1 MCTNRNLLP
10 CHGQIRFL
18 LTLGLFIMSQIFFII
33 LLFFRVF
40 FLARRLQQ
48 PTRVDRAGSLLINDL
63 PAYHLHVGQIASG
76 LGTHVKH
83 GIHSKEVDERRLQ
96 YGNNTI
102 DPAKRKSVA
111 LMLLQHLFNSIT
123 FILYF
128 VFIITSVNSE
138 WIDAGVV
145 MFIIIGNAA
154 LGFIQ
159 ELKSENSIAS
169 LQRLNVG
176 AATVI
181 RDGTSMNISINDVV
195 VGDLVMLKQG
205 DNIPADMRVIEAIN
219 LEIDEALLTGESVPV
234 FKNPEPIPLPPV
246 DASGLKVGIA
256 IGDRNNMAFRQTIV
270 ASGTGA
276 GIVVAVGYQ
285 TKVGQLTSRLQT
297 RNDDQTP
304 LQRRMSIFMYI
315 LFAIAIILAFVIF
328 GITGWTFDKD
338 TAVYACATG
347 IALLP
352 EALIAVVTVTL
363 ALAVNRMSDRKAMI
377 RKMAAVEILGNVT
390 DICSDKTGTLT
401 EGKMV
406 VKRVWPGGDA
416 PIFHVTGGPLDAT
429 AGFGTEVEDIAT
441 IAQSSP
447 TALTRQLSARSA
459 AAAAAA
465 AAGTSTSHG
474 DVIDG
479 RVGALSIENS
489 SRRLR
494 APSYQHTV
502 PKVVQ
507 GEQQAD
513 YGQVQAACSELAM
526 ICAMCNNTNLQLD
539 EEDDKL
545 VGTGNPTEIALQV
558 FSFKIGRSPFYWADM
573 GYVKCG
579 QWAFDSKVKCMS
591 QGLVRDI
598 KVADL
603 PVVNEG
609 DEAHADADESKSPHT
624 KREALILCKGAPEAI
639 LPKCVG
645 VDIDLVMSKVDH
657 LAKQGY
663 RVLAAAVGTHLDLAD
678 EDGKRLHDYERSEVE
693 RNLRFVGLAVVF
705 DPPRAESYEAVKQC
719 KEAGITFRMVTGDH
733 HATGESIA
741 RRLKILEDHDGSD
754 RVITGPVLDAMT
766 DEQIDALPE
775 LPLVIARCSP
785 ESKVRMILALHRR
798 KRIVAMTG
806 DGMNDAPAIKIAD
819 VGACMGIAGVD
830 VTKGAADMI
839 LADDNIATLVH
850 AVEEGR
856 HVSASI
862 RKFVVHLVTSNIA
875 EVIILMIGLAFRDRD
890 DQVVFP
896 MTALEILWVNMLTST
911 PPAIGISLDPMDPE
925 NMRQPPDERPLFCA
939 ELIVDSFVFGIIM
952 GALAF
957 GSYLLVIFEFG
968 NGDFGR
974 FCNERSRGMEYC
986 SLVWRARST
995 AFLTLNQLLL
1005 LQGYICRDLR
1015 RSTFTIPIFNNLFLL
1030 FSFVIGT
1037 VLALGTVYIPA
1048 LAQTLFKHAPIT
1060 WEWAIIAVACVAY
1073 LILTDVYKL
1082 IKRYYYDSKV
1092 TRRNVVTEDGG
1103 RIELVTVGS
1112 KYRA

>member
-1 MCTNRNLLP
+1 MFTNVE
-10 CHGQIRFL
+10 L
-18 LTLGLFIMSQIFFII
+18 LT
-33 LLFFRVF
+33 
-40 FLARRLQQ
+40 
-48 PTRVDRAGSLLINDL
+48 TRADRAGSLLIDDL
-63 PAYHLHVGQIASG
+63 PAYHLHVGQVASG
-76 LGTHVKH
+76 LKTHVKH
-83 GIHSKEVDERRLQ
+83 GIPALEVEERRLQ

-102 DPAKRKSVA
+102 DPAKKKSVF

-123 FILYF
+123 FILYL

-145 MFIIIGNAA
+145 MFIILGNAA
-154 LGFIQ
+154 LGFAQ

-169 LQRLNVG
+169 LQRMNVG
-176 AATVI
+176 VATVI

-205 DNIPADMRVIEAIN
+205 DHVPADMRVIEAIN

-234 FKNPEPIPLPPV
+234 FKNPEAIPVPLQ

-256 IGDRNNMAFRQTIV
+256 LGDRSNMAFRQTIV

-297 RNDDQTP
+297 GGDEQTP
-304 LQRRMSIFMYI
+304 LQRRMAYFMYI
-315 LFAIAIILAFVIF
+315 LFAVAIGLAFVIF
-328 GITGWTFDKD
+328 GITGWRFDKE

-363 ALAVNRMSDRKAMI
+363 ALSVNRMSERKAII

-429 AGFGTEVEDIAT
+429 AGFGTEAEDIDMS
-441 IAQSSP
+441 AQSPS
-447 TALTRQLSARSA
+447 SA
-459 AAAAAA
+459 A
-465 AAGTSTSHG
+465 STSVA
-474 DVIDG
+474 VITSSNNSNVVDG
-479 RVGALSIENS
+479 RVGANSIDNTHC
-489 SRRLR
+489 RLR
-494 APSYQHTV
+494 APSYQHPV

-507 GEQQAD
+507 GEQEAD
-513 YGQVQAACSELAM
+513 YSHVQGVCSELAM
-526 ICAMCNNTNLQLD
+526 VCAMCNNTTLQLD
-539 EEDDKL
+539 PEDDKL

-558 FSFKIGRSPFYWADM
+558 FSFKIGRSPFYWADQ

-598 KVADL
+598 KVVADL

-609 DEAHADADESKSPHT
+609 DDSRSNEDEVKSPPT
-624 KREALILCKGAPEAI
+624 KREAYILCKGAPEAI
-639 LPKCVG
+639 LPKCLG
-645 VDIDLVMSKVDH
+645 VDVDRVMSKVDH

-663 RVLAAAVGTHLDLAD
+663 RVLAAAIGTHLDLAD

-693 RNLRFVGLAVVF
+693 RDLRFVGLAVVF

-741 RRLKILEDHDGSD
+741 RRLKILENHDGSD

-766 DEQIDALPE
+766 DEQIDAMPE

-839 LADDNIATLVH
+839 IADDNIATLVH

-862 RKFVVHLVTSNIA
+862 RKFVVHLVTCNIA
-875 EVIILMIGLAFRDRD
+875 EVIILMAGLAFRDRD
-890 DQVVFP
+890 DNVVFP

-911 PPAIGISLDPMDPE
+911 PPAIGISLDPRDPE

-939 ELIVDSFVFGIIM
+939 ELIVDSFALGLLM

-957 GSYLLVIFEFG
+957 ASYLLVMFEFG
-968 NGDFGR
+968 DGDFGR
-974 FCNERSRGMEYC
+974 YCNHKNRGMDYC
-986 SLVWRARST
+986 NLVWRARST
-995 AFLTLNQLLL
+995 AFLTLNELLL
-1005 LQGYICRDLR
+1005 IQGYVCRDLR
-1015 RSTFTIPIFNNLFLL
+1015 RSTFSLPLFNNLVL
-1030 FSFVIGT
+1030 FFSVIAGT
-1037 VLALGTVYIPA
+1037 LLALGTVYIPA
-1048 LAQTLFKHAPIT
+1048 LAETLFKHAPIT
-1060 WEWAIIAVACVAY
+1060 WEWAIIAVACIIY
-1073 LILTDVYKL
+1073 LILADVYKFA
-1082 IKRYYYDSKV
+1082 KRRYYESLAPAPRQV
-1092 TRRNVVTEDGG
+1092 APENDGQ
-1103 RIELVTVGS
+1103 IELVTVAP
-1112 KYRA
+1112 KKPAA